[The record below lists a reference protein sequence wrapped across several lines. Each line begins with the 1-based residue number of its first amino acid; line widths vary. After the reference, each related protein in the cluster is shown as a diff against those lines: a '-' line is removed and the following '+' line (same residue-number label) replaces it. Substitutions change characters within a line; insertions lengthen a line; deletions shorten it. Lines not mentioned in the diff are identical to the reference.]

1 MGHIL
6 KVGFKTKLK
15 GLITSSFCLLFKKL
29 DFHNILNHDFSTTKM
44 RRKESKAFLKSNNN
58 VIKFLEI
65 YMTIK

>member
-29 DFHNILNHDFSTTKM
+29 DFHNILNNDFTTTKIKS
-44 RRKESKAFLKSNNN
+44 KEC
-58 VIKFLEI
+58 KFI
-65 YMTIK
+65 